1 MFGLF
6 EKTDPESETHW
17 QNIAITAF
25 KYLALPPLHL
35 SIFYITRLFDK
46 NFDGY
51 IDKKEFKWMTTSDII
66 SNKTINIVFDVN
78 KLILIDVVRRLF
90 YILYLKR
97 CDADGDGK
105 LDYQEFKAMIFRLKA
120 RKEEAAQL
128 EEDRLRKLG
137 RKKQIKKDPKKT
149 KGKGKGKNR
158 K

>member
-1 MFGLF
+1 M
-6 EKTDPESETHW
+6 
-17 QNIAITAF
+17 
-25 KYLALPPLHL
+25 
-35 SIFYITRLFDK
+35 
-46 NFDGY
+46 
-51 IDKKEFKWMTTSDII
+51 
-66 SNKTINIVFDVN
+66 FDVN
-78 KLILIDVVRRLF
+78 KLILLDVLIILF

>member
-1 MFGLF
+1 M
-6 EKTDPESETHW
+6 
-17 QNIAITAF
+17 
-25 KYLALPPLHL
+25 
-35 SIFYITRLFDK
+35 FDK

-78 KLILIDVVRRLF
+78 RLILNINLF
-90 YILYLKR
+90 IYLKR
-97 CDADGDGK
+97 CDADGDGR

-120 RKEEAAQL
+120 RKEEAAAL

-137 RKKQIKKDPKKT
+137 KKKQIKKDPKKDPKKT

>member
-1 MFGLF
+1 M
-6 EKTDPESETHW
+6 
-17 QNIAITAF
+17 
-25 KYLALPPLHL
+25 
-35 SIFYITRLFDK
+35 
-46 NFDGY
+46 
-51 IDKKEFKWMTTSDII
+51 
-66 SNKTINIVFDVN
+66 FDVN

>member
-1 MFGLF
+1 MFF
-6 EKTDPESETHW
+6 
-17 QNIAITAF
+17 
-25 KYLALPPLHL
+25 
-35 SIFYITRLFDK
+35 RLFDK

-78 KLILIDVVRRLF
+78 KLISIIDLLINLLYF
-90 YILYLKR
+90 ISYLKR

-149 KGKGKGKNR
+149 KGKGKGKSR